1 MHTAKVSKLML
12 ALTALVLLGLPCAPP
27 TWAQDDVTPLMS
39 NLVQG
44 DEEAG
49 GQSNYYS
56 FVAGPGDIAVTGSG
70 ATNSESSTLTVVV
83 RDPEDVELCNMVVP
97 VSAGARPVTCK
108 PIHLKRQTPLTMQVL
123 FGERVG
129 VHIRYQLR
137 LGGAVGMQGASQ
149 PARMPSV
156 ATAPDFETETAEPPV
171 ASTIRS
177 TPPLA
182 PAASQPVAPTT
193 RPATTVAMMP
203 PSSKEI
209 SIPPTDAADVINTP
223 VTDKWAL
230 IVGVSQFQKPELNLK
245 YPAKDATD
253 LYDYLTKEANFAPDH
268 VRLLLNEQATKQ
280 NVIRELGDNFLPRLA
295 RPDDLVVIFISSHGS
310 PSQADLEGLNYLVLY
325 NTDPK
330 SLYSTGL
337 SLDELSSAIKHRIK
351 AKRVVLIVDA
361 CHSAAMDIA
370 SKGITRQG
378 NVDSKALLAGTGQLV
393 ICSSSPSE
401 VSWESERYKNGVFTR
416 QLIEALRVNSGKVP
430 LKQAF
435 EKLKKSVVE
444 EVLYDRKELQTPVFS
459 SKWSGDELILSTP
472 PTSPRTVPADIDH

>member
-1 MHTAKVSKLML
+1 ML
-12 ALTALVLLGLPCAPP
+12 ALTALVLLALPFAQPSR
-27 TWAQDDVTPLMS
+27 AQDDVTPLMS

-56 FVAGPGDIAVTGSG
+56 FVAGPGDFTVTGSG
-70 ATNSESSTLTVVV
+70 ATNSESSTLNVVV
-83 RDPEDVELCNMVVP
+83 RDSEDIELCNMVVP
-97 VSAGARPVTCK
+97 ASAGARPVTCK
-108 PIHLKRQTPLTMQVL
+108 PIHLKRQMPLTMQVL

-129 VHIRYQLR
+129 VHIRYQIR
-137 LGGAVGMQGASQ
+137 LSGAVGMQGAAQ
-149 PARMPSV
+149 PPQMPSV
-156 ATAPDFETETAEPPV
+156 ATAPDFEREIAVSPPPSV
-171 ASTIRS
+171 
-177 TPPLA
+177 
-182 PAASQPVAPTT
+182 PVTT
-193 RPATTVAMMP
+193 RAATTVAVMP
-203 PSSKEI
+203 PPAAKEL
-209 SIPPTDAADVINTP
+209 SIAPTDAADIINTP

-268 VRLLLNEQATKQ
+268 VRLLLNEKATKQ

-472 PTSPRTVPADIDH
+472 PTSPRNVPEDIDH

>member
-1 MHTAKVSKLML
+1 MKGIDGWLVRLLRTRIIVQTAQVFKLL
-12 ALTALVLLGLPCAPP
+12 LVPTALVVLALPWPAPTCA
-27 TWAQDDVTPLMS
+27 QYNDVTPLTS
-39 NLVQG
+39 NHVEG
-44 DEEAG
+44 EEEAG

-56 FVAGPGDIAVTGSG
+56 FQAGPGDITVSGSG
-70 ATNSESSTLTVVV
+70 STNSESATFNVIV
-83 RDPEDVELCNMVVP
+83 RDSGDVELCNLLVP
-97 VSAGARPVTCK
+97 ASASARAVTGK
-108 PIHLKRQTPLTMQVL
+108 PIHLRNQQPLTMQVL

-129 VHIRYQLR
+129 VHVRYQIR
-137 LGGAVGMQGASQ
+137 INGAVALQPPISQ
-149 PARMPSV
+149 PQSPA
-156 ATAPDFETETAEPPV
+156 DEPPPVRQPV
-171 ASTIRS
+171 ASA
-177 TPPLA
+177 PPA
-182 PAASQPVAPTT
+182 T
-193 RPATTVAMMP
+193 RPRTVAIVP
-203 PSSKEI
+203 PSSTREP
-209 SIPPTDAADVINTP
+209 SIPLKDTADVINTP
-223 VTDKWAL
+223 VADKWAL
-230 IVGVSQFQKPELNLK
+230 IVGVSQFQKPELNLR

-253 LYDYLTKEANFAPDH
+253 LYEYLTKEANFAPDH

-310 PSQADLEGLNYLVLY
+310 PSQADLEGLNYLVLH

-361 CHSAAMDIA
+361 CHSASMDIA

-378 NVDSKALLAGTGQLV
+378 NVDSKALVAGTGQLV
-393 ICSSSPSE
+393 ICSSAPSE

-435 EKLKKSVVE
+435 ETLKKSVVE

-472 PTSPRTVPADIDH
+472 PFSPRTVPQDMER

>member
-1 MHTAKVSKLML
+1 ML
-12 ALTALVLLGLPCAPP
+12 ALTALVLLALPFAQPS
-27 TWAQDDVTPLMS
+27 WAQDDVTPLMS

-56 FVAGPGDIAVTGSG
+56 FVAGPGDFTVTGSG
-70 ATNSESSTLTVVV
+70 ATNSESSTLNVVV
-83 RDPEDVELCNMVVP
+83 RDSEDIELCNMVVP
-97 VSAGARPVTCK
+97 ASAGARPVTCK
-108 PIHLKRQTPLTMQVL
+108 PIHLKRQMPLTMQVL

-129 VHIRYQLR
+129 VHIRYQIR
-137 LGGAVGMQGASQ
+137 LSGAVGMQGAAQ
-149 PARMPSV
+149 PPQMPSV
-156 ATAPDFETETAEPPV
+156 ATAPDFEREIAV
-171 ASTIRS
+171 S
-177 TPPLA
+177 PPL
-182 PAASQPVAPTT
+182 SVPVTT
-193 RPATTVAMMP
+193 RAATTVAVMP
-203 PSSKEI
+203 PPAAKEL
-209 SIPPTDAADVINTP
+209 SIAPTDAADIINTP

-268 VRLLLNEQATKQ
+268 VRLLLNEKATKQ

-472 PTSPRTVPADIDH
+472 PTSPRNVPEDIDH

>member
-1 MHTAKVSKLML
+1 ML
-12 ALTALVLLGLPCAPP
+12 ALTALVLLALPFAQPSR
-27 TWAQDDVTPLMS
+27 AQDDVTPLMS

-56 FVAGPGDIAVTGSG
+56 FVAGPGDFTVTGSG
-70 ATNSESSTLTVVV
+70 ATNSESSTLNVVV
-83 RDPEDVELCNMVVP
+83 RDSEDIELCNMVVP
-97 VSAGARPVTCK
+97 ASAGARPVTCK
-108 PIHLKRQTPLTMQVL
+108 PIHLKRQMPLTMQVL

-129 VHIRYQLR
+129 VHIRYQIR
-137 LGGAVGMQGASQ
+137 LSGAVGMQGAAQ
-149 PARMPSV
+149 PPQMPKV
-156 ATAPDFETETAEPPV
+156 ATAPDFEREIAVSPPPSV
-171 ASTIRS
+171 
-177 TPPLA
+177 
-182 PAASQPVAPTT
+182 PVTT
-193 RPATTVAMMP
+193 RAATTVAVMP
-203 PSSKEI
+203 PPAAKEL
-209 SIPPTDAADVINTP
+209 SIAPTDAADIINTP

-268 VRLLLNEQATKQ
+268 VRLLLNEKATKQ

-472 PTSPRTVPADIDH
+472 PTSPRNVPEDIDH